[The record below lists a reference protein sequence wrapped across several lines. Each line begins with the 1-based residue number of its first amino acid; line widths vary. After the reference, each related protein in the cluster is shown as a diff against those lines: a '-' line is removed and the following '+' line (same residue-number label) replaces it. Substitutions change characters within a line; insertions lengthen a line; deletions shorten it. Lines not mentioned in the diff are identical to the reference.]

1 MRVRDG
7 IAPVPATL
15 RTVLVIDEPA
25 AGVRRITLD
34 RPERRNALT
43 PELYEA
49 IADAY
54 EDAAGGGAV
63 SAVVLTGAGAGFCAG
78 ADRDLLGPDLAPD
91 VAARAA
97 AGLDRMML
105 TLAAFPK
112 PYLAAVNGAAVGAG
126 AGLLLHADLV
136 VMGESAR
143 VRFPFASLGLA
154 PEAGASVLLAER
166 VGRDE
171 AAWLLFSAQWLD
183 ASGALARGLAWRVV
197 PDDELVAF
205 TVARAAEIAS
215 MPIASLRET
224 KRLLVEARPQM
235 SDVLARERAAMT
247 AAASARP
254 PG

>member
-1 MRVRDG
+1 
-7 IAPVPATL
+7 
-15 RTVLVIDEPA
+15 
-25 AGVRRITLD
+25 
-34 RPERRNALT
+34 
-43 PELYEA
+43 
-49 IADAY
+49 
-54 EDAAGGGAV
+54 
-63 SAVVLTGAGAGFCAG
+63 
-78 ADRDLLGPDLAPD
+78 
-91 VAARAA
+91 
-97 AGLDRMML
+97 ML

-235 SDVLARERAAMT
+235 RDVLARERAAMT